1 MDTLTEFKRMN
12 FFTGFFTTEEDWN
25 QGQAY
30 HLEKRKLHNRG
41 LHTPGILR
49 VLQGPANNLAVSA
62 LGGLTV
68 HVSPGAALDREG
80 NLIVLAEPRT
90 KLVPPDSPGTVY
102 LAIQFAKTKTDW
114 EENVEDP
121 DFIGPKRITEAPL
134 IDFKFTPADETTT
147 WVELARIELSADVTE
162 IKDPANAAQPG
173 ANEIDSRFREYAGAV
188 DATKDGKLAAIGDR
202 LSHLHTY
209 HLEQQQRHNRGLF
222 KAGIMR
228 GMLGELNVLPAGGL
242 TVHVQTGVALD
253 GEGHELYLNTSRPLT
268 IDPPTEATWAYIA
281 AKYEDS
287 FAGYLSDLGKPFAGS
302 YRTTQIAVLATVPD
316 NRTWIELARI
326 TLEAGA
332 TEIRLPV
339 NPGAPQPNELDRR
352 SVEWAAALAVVAPKL
367 PTVLRERIALLMRDK
382 RRDFG
387 ALAKR
392 FPTPSSADV
401 RQTALNL
408 ETLARNDFLKAET
421 LPEVMTMLAALEHD
435 VGQEIGLDYQ
445 PVIAKPEYED
455 YVAAV
460 VALRNAL
467 HAGESIDVVL
477 NCQAV
482 ITAAA
487 RELAEVVFQAPTADA
502 GPDQTLTSPDEE
514 VAVTLDASGSQA
526 YDDQH
531 IVTYRWEKE
540 Q

>member
-1 MDTLTEFKRMN
+1 MDHDRDKKLDALKER
-12 FFTGFFTTEEDWN
+12 
-25 QGQAY
+25 
-30 HLEKRKLHNRG
+30 LE
-41 LHTPGILR
+41 
-49 VLQGPANNLAVSA
+49 
-62 LGGLTV
+62 
-68 HVSPGAALDREG
+68 
-80 NLIVLAEPRT
+80 
-90 KLVPPDSPGTVY
+90 
-102 LAIQFAKTKTDW
+102 
-114 EENVEDP
+114 
-121 DFIGPKRITEAPL
+121 
-134 IDFKFTPADETTT
+134 
-147 WVELARIELSADVTE
+147 
-162 IKDPANAAQPG
+162 
-173 ANEIDSRFREYAGAV
+173 
-188 DATKDGKLAAIGDR
+188 
-202 LSHLHTY
+202 HLHTY
-209 HLEQQQRHNRGLF
+209 HLETQQRHNRGLF
-222 KAGIMR
+222 KAGVMR
-228 GMLGELNVLPAGGL
+228 GMLDEFRVVPTGGL
-242 TVHVQTGVALD
+242 TVNVEPGVALD
-253 GEGHELYLNTSRPLT
+253 GEGHEIYLDDSAPLTLVAPQATAHFYIAVKYQDDFDQYLNKL
-268 IDPPTEATWAYIA
+268 D
-281 AKYEDS
+281 
-287 FAGYLSDLGKPFAGS
+287 KPFAGS
-302 YRTTQIAVLATVPD
+302 YRTAQVGVLATVPD

-339 NPGAPQPNELDRR
+339 DPGAPQPNELDRR

-408 ETLARNDFLKAET
+408 ETLARNDSLKAET